1 MRFETLQLAS
11 RNLLRNRRRTAVT
24 LAGLVLGVAAALL
37 LQGFVA
43 ALLGFMGAA
52 VVDARMGAIQV
63 HRAGHMEA
71 DTKALDFALHQ
82 DAQLEQRIL
91 SVPGVVAVAPRLTF
105 EGTIGNGA
113 QSTLALV
120 TAVDPA
126 LEARVCKTRFANV
139 NGKALANKSG
149 AEGVLGMKL
158 AFGLRAE
165 IGGDLQLLATAKSG
179 QPNLLDLKMVGD
191 VPSLTE
197 MDARRLVM
205 VPLAFAQQLLDM
217 PGQITEYAVA
227 VEHRDEADEI
237 AAVLRQKLGPEYEVL
252 TWLDLLPQLRSLLG
266 MLRAVMRGV
275 VVVLLLLLTTAVA
288 NTMWMSVHERVR
300 EIGTMMALGSRR
312 QWILRLLVAEAA
324 VLGLLGATLGS
335 AIGSAVIAV
344 LAHRGLTFSAPGA
357 DIPSTLHP
365 HIGVATVVGT
375 LAVVV
380 LATLVAAAGPAW
392 RASKLTPVE
401 CLRAN

>member
-1 MRFETLQLAS
+1 MATEILRLAA

-24 LAGLVLGVAAALL
+24 LAGLILGVAAALL
-37 LQGFVA
+37 LQGFIA
-43 ALLGFMGAA
+43 ALLGFLGAA
-52 VVDARMGAIQV
+52 VVDARLGAIQV
-63 HRAGHMEA
+63 HKAGHLEA
-71 DTKALDFALHQ
+71 DTNALDFALRQ
-82 DAQLEQRIL
+82 DPQLEKLIL
-91 SVPGVVAVAPRLTF
+91 SVPGVVAVAPRLSF
-105 EGTIGNGA
+105 EGAIGNGA

-120 TAVDPA
+120 TAVDPQPEA
-126 LEARVCKTRFANV
+126 LVCKARFANV
-139 NGKALANKSG
+139 RGKALASSTA

-158 AFGLRAE
+158 AIGLRAE
-165 IGGDLQLLATAKSG
+165 TGSDLQLLATAKSG
-179 QPNLLDLKMVGD
+179 QPNLLDLKMTGD

-217 PGQITEYAVA
+217 PGMITEYAVA
-227 VEHRDEADEI
+227 VEHQDEADEV
-237 AAVLRQKLGPEYEVL
+237 AALLRLKLGPQYEVL

-266 MLRAVMRGV
+266 LLRAVMRGV
-275 VVVLLLLLTTAVA
+275 VVVLLILLTTAVA

-324 VLGLLGATLGS
+324 VLGLLGASLGS
-335 AIGSAVIAV
+335 AVGSTLLAV
-344 LAHRGLTFSAPGA
+344 LNHRGVTFSAPGA
-357 DIPSTLHP
+357 DVASTLHP
-365 HIGVATVVGT
+365 YVSAAAVVGT

-401 CLRAN
+401 CLRAT